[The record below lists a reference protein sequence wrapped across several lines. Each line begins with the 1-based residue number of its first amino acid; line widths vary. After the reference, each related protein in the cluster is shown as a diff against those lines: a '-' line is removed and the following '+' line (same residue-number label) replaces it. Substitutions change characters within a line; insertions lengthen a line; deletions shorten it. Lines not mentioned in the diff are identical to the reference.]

1 MAKSKKHSRRDRE
14 PRRYLYNGV
23 FSAAAA
29 GFGFVKTQDDP
40 PLEFFIPRK
49 YTGHALDGDL
59 VEVEQIPD
67 ERDMTYSKRKSG
79 PVGRIVSVTSHNR
92 QFVVGRLETL
102 HEIRPLD
109 KHLPETIRVN
119 SAPRNARKGDWV
131 QVRLLDDGA
140 RHTEQLRGSVERSLG
155 PAGDVA
161 RDLDA
166 IAAEYGL
173 CPAYSTE
180 EEAAAAKL
188 TPVGIEREDLSALYT
203 LTIDPAD
210 AHDFD
215 DAISVMPSD
224 KPGEIT
230 LGVHIADVAAWI
242 RPGSRFDKAAFER
255 SFSSY
260 LPGKFLPMLPKPLTA
275 KISLREKVLSPA
287 HSVIFKVRLRDGKI
301 LSSRRVHSLVK
312 VNRRLDYDTVQK
324 FLDAPE
330 NRPKGWTR
338 QDAENVQLLNKLV
351 HKMRGWRAKHEQ
363 FLWIDVPEIRVL
375 CDEST
380 HEITGLLRR
389 TPCAADGIVEEC
401 MLAANSAVANELI
414 ERGVG
419 GLFRIHPEPDPEKLA
434 EFETFVSEAFGVS
447 TGDLTSGRTACMHFL
462 ETVPDDHRKPVI
474 LARFLRAMA
483 RASYLENPQLH
494 FGLGKTRYSHFTS
507 PIRRYPDLALHQQ
520 LLALDMNKRLRSK
533 HVLAE
538 IAVTCSKK
546 EERNDN
552 AFYAANDR
560 LKLHFLKNSGALE
573 NTTMYEAIIQK
584 VTSGGL
590 MCEIPE
596 LGMLGFV
603 PSARFR
609 TRVARRSGSRSFASM
624 ENGHTGYRPGDFIYI
639 ALDSIDLVRGQ
650 AQFRPVI

>member
-1 MAKSKKHSRRDRE
+1 MAKSKKQSRQSRA
-14 PRRYLYNGV
+14 PRRVLYSGV

-29 GFGFVKTQDDP
+29 GFGFVKVPGDP
-40 PLEFFIPRK
+40 TLEFFIPRK
-49 YTGHALDGDL
+49 YTGHALDGDT

-67 ERDMTYSKRKSG
+67 ERDATYSKRKSG
-79 PVGRIVSVTSHNR
+79 PVGRIVSVTGRNR
-92 QFVVGRLETL
+92 EFVVGCLDSL

-119 SAPRNARKGDWV
+119 SAPRNAKKGDWV

-140 RHTEQLRGSVERSLG
+140 NHTEQLRGHVERSLG
-155 PAGDVA
+155 SAGDVA
-161 RDLDA
+161 HDLNA
-166 IAAEYGL
+166 IAAEFGL
-173 CPAYSTE
+173 PPAYTAE
-180 EEAAAAKL
+180 DEAEALKI
-188 TPVGIEREDLSALYT
+188 TPLEIEREDLSSLYT

-215 DAISVMPSD
+215 DAISVQPAA
-224 KPGEIT
+224 KAGEIT
-230 LGVHIADVAAWI
+230 LGVHIADVATWI
-242 RPGSRFDKAAFER
+242 RPGSKFDKAAAYR

-287 HSVIFKVRLRDGKI
+287 HSVIFTVRLRDGKI

-312 VNRRLDYDTVQK
+312 VNRRMDYDTVQA
-324 FLDAPE
+324 FLNDPAK
-330 NRPKGWTR
+330 RPKGWNK
-338 QDAENVQLLNKLV
+338 QDAENVLLLHKLV
-351 HKMRGWRAKHEQ
+351 KKMRGWRAKHEQ

-380 HEITGLLRR
+380 HEIKGLLRR
-389 TPCAADGIVEEC
+389 VPCAADGIVEEC

-434 EFETFVSEAFGVS
+434 EFEGFVSEAFGVS
-447 TGDLTSGRTACMHFL
+447 TGDLSSGRAACMHFL
-462 ETVPDDHRKPVI
+462 ESVPDDHRKPVI
-474 LARFLRAMA
+474 LSRFLRSMA
-483 RASYLENPQLH
+483 RASYSENPELH

-520 LLALDMNKRLRSK
+520 LLALDLNKRLRSK
-533 HVLAE
+533 RMLAE
-538 IAVTCSKK
+538 IAVLCSKK

-584 VTSGGL
+584 VTSSGL

-596 LGMLGFV
+596 LGMIGFV
-603 PSARFR
+603 PTSRFR
-609 TRVARRSGSRSFASM
+609 APVTRRNSRYSSRM
-624 ENGHTGYRPGDFIYI
+624 ESGHTGYRPGDFIYI
-639 ALDSIDLVRGQ
+639 ALDSIDLVRGH

>member
-1 MAKSKKHSRRDRE
+1 MAKSKKQNRQSRA
-14 PRRYLYNGV
+14 PRRILYSGV

-29 GFGFVKTQDDP
+29 GFGFVKVPGDP
-40 PLEFFIPRK
+40 SLDFFIPRK
-49 YTGHALDGDL
+49 YTGHALDGDT

-67 ERDMTYSKRKSG
+67 ERDCSYSKRKSG
-79 PVGRIVSVTSHNR
+79 PVGRIVSVTDRNR
-92 QFVVGRLETL
+92 EFVVGRLDSL

-140 RHTEQLRGSVERSLG
+140 HHTEQLRGHVERSLG
-155 PAGDVA
+155 SAGDVA
-161 RDLDA
+161 HDLDA
-166 IAAEYGL
+166 IAAEFGL
-173 CPAYSTE
+173 PPAYPPAD
-180 EEAAAAKL
+180 EAAALKIE
-188 TPVGIEREDLSALYT
+188 PVEIEREDLSSLYT

-215 DAISVMPSD
+215 DAISVMPSA

-230 LGVHIADVAAWI
+230 LGVHIADVAVWI
-242 RPGSRFDKAAFER
+242 RPGSKFDKEAAYR

-287 HSVIFKVRLRDGKI
+287 HSVIFTVRLRDGRI

-312 VNRRLDYDTVQK
+312 VNRRMDYDTVQA
-324 FLDAPE
+324 FLDDPAK
-330 NRPKGWTR
+330 RPKGWNK
-338 QDAENVQLLNKLV
+338 QDMENVLLLHKLIR
-351 HKMRGWRAKHEQ
+351 KMRGWRAKHEQ

-380 HEITGLLRR
+380 HEIKGLLRR
-389 TPCAADGIVEEC
+389 VPCAADGIVEEC
-401 MLAANSAVANELI
+401 MLAANSAVASELI
-414 ERGVG
+414 ERGIG
-419 GLFRIHPEPDPEKLA
+419 GLFRIHPEPDPEKLG
-434 EFETFVSEAFGVS
+434 EFEGFVSEAFGLS
-447 TGDLTSGRTACMHFL
+447 AGDLSSGRAACMHFL

-474 LARFLRAMA
+474 LSRFLRAMA
-483 RASYLENPQLH
+483 RASYSENPELH

-533 HVLAE
+533 RMLAE
-538 IAVTCSKK
+538 IAVLCSKK

-584 VTSGGL
+584 VTSSGL

-603 PSARFR
+603 PSSRFR
-609 TRVARRSGSRSFASM
+609 THVTRRNSRYSSRM
-624 ENGHTGYRPGDFIYI
+624 ESGHTGYRPGDFIYI

>member
-1 MAKSKKHSRRDRE
+1 MAKSKKQFKQSRA
-14 PRRYLYNGV
+14 PRRILYSGI

-29 GFGFVKTQDDP
+29 GFGFVEVPGDP
-40 PLEFFIPRK
+40 SIEFFIPRK
-49 YTGHALDGDL
+49 YTGHALDGDT

-67 ERDMTYSKRKSG
+67 ERDVSYSKRKTG
-79 PVGRIVSVTSHNR
+79 PVGRIVSVTARNR
-92 QFVVGRLETL
+92 EFVVGRLDSL

-119 SAPRNARKGDWV
+119 SAPRNAKKGDWV

-140 RHTEQLRGSVERSLG
+140 HHTEQLRGHVERSLG
-155 PAGDVA
+155 SAGDVA
-161 RDLDA
+161 HDLDA
-166 IAAEYGL
+166 IAAEFGL
-173 CPAYSTE
+173 PPAYTAE
-180 EEAAAAKL
+180 DEAAALKV
-188 TPVGIEREDLSALYT
+188 TPIELEREDLSNLYT

-215 DAISVMPSD
+215 DAISVQSAEKD
-224 KPGEIT
+224 GEIT

-242 RPGSRFDKAAFER
+242 RPGSKFDKAAAYR

-287 HSVIFKVRLRDGKI
+287 HSVIFTVRLRDGKI

-312 VNRRLDYDTVQK
+312 VNRRMDYDTVQA
-324 FLDAPE
+324 FLDDPAK
-330 NRPKGWTR
+330 RPKGWNK
-338 QDAENVQLLNKLV
+338 QDMENVLLLHKLIR
-351 HKMRGWRAKHEQ
+351 KMRGWRAKHEQ

-380 HEITGLLRR
+380 HEIKGLLRR
-389 TPCAADGIVEEC
+389 VPCAADGIVEEC

-419 GLFRIHPEPDPEKLA
+419 GLFRIHPEPDPEKLD
-434 EFETFVSEAFGVS
+434 EFEGFVSEAFGLS
-447 TGDLTSGRTACMHFL
+447 AGDLSSGRAACMRFL
-462 ETVPDDHRKPVI
+462 ESIPDDHRKPVI
-474 LARFLRAMA
+474 LSRFLRAMA
-483 RASYLENPQLH
+483 RASYCENPQLH

-533 HVLAE
+533 RMLAE
-538 IAVTCSKK
+538 IAVMCSKK

-584 VTSGGL
+584 VTSSGL

-603 PSARFR
+603 PTSRFR
-609 TRVARRSGSRSFASM
+609 APVSRRNSRYSSRM
-624 ENGHTGYRPGDFIYI
+624 ESGHTGYRPGDFIYI
-639 ALDSIDLVRGQ
+639 ALDSIDLVRGH

>member
-1 MAKSKKHSRRDRE
+1 MAKSKKQFKQSRA
-14 PRRYLYNGV
+14 PRRILYSGI

-29 GFGFVKTQDDP
+29 GFGFVDVPGDP
-40 PLEFFIPRK
+40 SIEFFIPRK
-49 YTGHALDGDL
+49 YTGHALDGDT

-67 ERDMTYSKRKSG
+67 ERDVSYSKRKTG
-79 PVGRIVSVTSHNR
+79 PVGRIVSVTARNR
-92 QFVVGRLETL
+92 EFVVGRLDSL

-119 SAPRNARKGDWV
+119 SAPRNAKKGDWV

-140 RHTEQLRGSVERSLG
+140 HHTEQLRGHVERSLG
-155 PAGDVA
+155 SAGDVA
-161 RDLDA
+161 HDLDA
-166 IAAEYGL
+166 IAAEFGL
-173 CPAYSTE
+173 PPAYTAE
-180 EEAAAAKL
+180 DEAAALKV
-188 TPVGIEREDLSALYT
+188 TPIELEREDLSDLYT

-215 DAISVMPSD
+215 DAISVQSAEKD
-224 KPGEIT
+224 GEIT

-242 RPGSRFDKAAFER
+242 RPGSKFDKAAAFR

-287 HSVIFKVRLRDGKI
+287 HSVIFTVRLRDGKI

-312 VNRRLDYDTVQK
+312 VNRRMDYDTVQA
-324 FLDAPE
+324 FLDDPAK
-330 NRPKGWTR
+330 RPKGWNK
-338 QDAENVQLLNKLV
+338 QDMENVLLLHKLIR
-351 HKMRGWRAKHEQ
+351 KMRGWRAKHEQ

-380 HEITGLLRR
+380 HEIKGLLRR
-389 TPCAADGIVEEC
+389 VPCAADGIVEEC

-419 GLFRIHPEPDPEKLA
+419 GLFRIHPEPDPEKLD
-434 EFETFVSEAFGVS
+434 EFEGFVSEAFGLS
-447 TGDLTSGRTACMHFL
+447 AGDLSSGRAACMRFL
-462 ETVPDDHRKPVI
+462 ESIPDDHRRPVI
-474 LARFLRAMA
+474 LSRFLRAMA
-483 RASYLENPQLH
+483 RASYCENPQLH

-533 HVLAE
+533 RMLSE
-538 IAVTCSKK
+538 IAVMCSKK

-584 VTSGGL
+584 VTSSGL

-603 PSARFR
+603 PTSRFR
-609 TRVARRSGSRSFASM
+609 APVSRRNSRYSSRM
-624 ENGHTGYRPGDFIYI
+624 ESGHTGYRPGDFIYI
-639 ALDSIDLVRGQ
+639 ALDSIDLVRGH

>member
-1 MAKSKKHSRRDRE
+1 MAKSKKQFKQSRA
-14 PRRYLYNGV
+14 PRRVLYSGI

-29 GFGFVKTQDDP
+29 GFGFVEVPGDP
-40 PLEFFIPRK
+40 SIEFFIPRK
-49 YTGHALDGDL
+49 YTGHALDGDT

-67 ERDMTYSKRKSG
+67 ERDVSYSKRKTG
-79 PVGRIVSVTSHNR
+79 PVGRIVSVTARNR
-92 QFVVGRLETL
+92 EFVVGRLDSL

-119 SAPRNARKGDWV
+119 SAPRNAKKGDWV

-140 RHTEQLRGSVERSLG
+140 HHTEQLRGHVERSLG
-155 PAGDVA
+155 SAGDVA
-161 RDLDA
+161 HDLDA
-166 IAAEYGL
+166 IAAEFGL
-173 CPAYSTE
+173 PPAYTAE
-180 EEAAAAKL
+180 DEAAALKV
-188 TPVGIEREDLSALYT
+188 TPIELEREDLSNLYT

-215 DAISVMPSD
+215 DAISVQPAEKD
-224 KPGEIT
+224 GEIT

-242 RPGSRFDKAAFER
+242 RPGSKFDKAAAYR

-287 HSVIFKVRLRDGKI
+287 HSVIFTVRLRDGKI

-312 VNRRLDYDTVQK
+312 VNRRMDYDTVQA
-324 FLDAPE
+324 FLDDPAK
-330 NRPKGWTR
+330 RPKGWNK
-338 QDAENVQLLNKLV
+338 QDMENVLLL
-351 HKMRGWRAKHEQ
+351 HRLIRKMRGWRAKHEQ

-380 HEITGLLRR
+380 HEIKGLLRR
-389 TPCAADGIVEEC
+389 VPCAADGIVEEC

-419 GLFRIHPEPDPEKLA
+419 GLFRIHPEPDPEKLD
-434 EFETFVSEAFGVS
+434 EFEGFVSEAFGLS
-447 TGDLTSGRTACMHFL
+447 AGDLSSGRAACMHFL
-462 ETVPDDHRKPVI
+462 ETIPDDHRKPVI
-474 LARFLRAMA
+474 LSRFLRAMA
-483 RASYLENPQLH
+483 RASYCENPQLH

-533 HVLAE
+533 RMLAE
-538 IAVTCSKK
+538 IAVMCSKK

-584 VTSGGL
+584 VTSSGL

-596 LGMLGFV
+596 LGMIGFV
-603 PSARFR
+603 PTSRFR
-609 TRVARRSGSRSFASM
+609 APVSRRNSRYSSRM
-624 ENGHTGYRPGDFIYI
+624 ESGHTGYRPGDFIYI
-639 ALDSIDLVRGQ
+639 ALDSIDLVRGH

>member
-1 MAKSKKHSRRDRE
+1 MAKSKKQSRQSRA
-14 PRRYLYNGV
+14 PRRVLYSGV

-29 GFGFVKTQDDP
+29 GFGFVKVPGDP
-40 PLEFFIPRK
+40 TLEFFIPRK
-49 YTGHALDGDL
+49 YTGHALDGDT

-67 ERDMTYSKRKSG
+67 ERDATYSKRKSG
-79 PVGRIVSVTSHNR
+79 PVGRIVSVTGRNR
-92 QFVVGRLETL
+92 EFVVGCLDSL

-119 SAPRNARKGDWV
+119 SAPRNAKKGDWV

-140 RHTEQLRGSVERSLG
+140 NHTEQLRGHVERSLG
-155 PAGDVA
+155 SAGDVA
-161 RDLDA
+161 HDLNA
-166 IAAEYGL
+166 IAAEFGL
-173 CPAYSTE
+173 PPAYTAE
-180 EEAAAAKL
+180 DEAEALKIAPL
-188 TPVGIEREDLSALYT
+188 EIEREDLSSLYT

-215 DAISVMPSD
+215 DAISVQPAA
-224 KPGEIT
+224 KAGEIT
-230 LGVHIADVAAWI
+230 LGVHIADVATWI
-242 RPGSRFDKAAFER
+242 RPGSKFDKAAAYR

-287 HSVIFKVRLRDGKI
+287 HSVIFTVRLRDGKI

-312 VNRRLDYDTVQK
+312 VNRRMDYDTVQA
-324 FLDAPE
+324 FLNDPAK
-330 NRPKGWTR
+330 RPKGWTK
-338 QDAENVQLLNKLV
+338 QDAENVQLLHKLV
-351 HKMRGWRAKHEQ
+351 KKMRGWRAKHEQ

-380 HEITGLLRR
+380 HEIKGLLRR
-389 TPCAADGIVEEC
+389 IPCAADGIVEEC

-434 EFETFVSEAFGVS
+434 EFEGFVSEAFGVS
-447 TGDLTSGRTACMHFL
+447 TGDLSSGRAACMHFL
-462 ETVPDDHRKPVI
+462 ENIPDDHRKPVI
-474 LARFLRAMA
+474 LSRFLRSMA
-483 RASYLENPQLH
+483 RASYSENPELH

-520 LLALDMNKRLRSK
+520 LLALDLNKRLRSK
-533 HVLAE
+533 RMLAE
-538 IAVTCSKK
+538 IAVLCSKK

-584 VTSGGL
+584 VTSSGL

-603 PSARFR
+603 PTSRFR
-609 TRVARRSGSRSFASM
+609 APVTRRNSRYSSRM
-624 ENGHTGYRPGDFIYI
+624 ESGHTGYRPGDFIYI
-639 ALDSIDLVRGQ
+639 ALDSIDLVRGH

>member
-1 MAKSKKHSRRDRE
+1 MAKSKKHSRQDRA
-14 PRRYLYNGV
+14 PRRVLYNGV
-23 FSAAAA
+23 FSSAAA
-29 GFGFVKTQDDP
+29 GFGFVRTSGEP

-49 YTGHALDGDL
+49 YTGHALDGDT

-67 ERDMTYSKRKSG
+67 ERDYQFSKRKAG
-79 PVGRIVSVTSHNR
+79 PVGRIVSVSARNR
-92 QFVVGRLETL
+92 EFVVGRLETL

-119 SAPRNARKGDWV
+119 SAPRNAKKGDWV

-140 RHTEQLRGSVERSLG
+140 HHTEQLRGHVERSLG
-155 PAGDVA
+155 SAGDVA
-161 RDLDA
+161 HDLDA
-166 IAAEYGL
+166 IVSEFGL
-173 CPAYSTE
+173 PPAYTAE
-180 EEAAAAKL
+180 DEAAALKI
-188 TPVGIEREDLSALYT
+188 TPLEIEREDLSSLYT

-215 DAISVMPSD
+215 DAISIAPGA

-230 LGVHIADVAAWI
+230 LGVHIADVAVWI
-242 RPGSRFDKAAFER
+242 RPGSKFDKAAAYR

-260 LPGKFLPMLPKPLTA
+260 LPGRFLPMLPKPLTA
-275 KISLREKVLSPA
+275 KISLRERILSPA
-287 HSVIFKVRLRDGKI
+287 HSVVFTVRLRDGKV

-312 VNRRLDYDTVQK
+312 VNRRLDYDTVQA
-324 FLDAPE
+324 FLEAPDK
-330 NRPKGWTR
+330 RPKGWNK
-338 QDAENVQLLNKLV
+338 QDMENVLLLHKLV
-351 HKMRGWRAKHEQ
+351 KKMRGWRAAHEQ

-380 HEITGLLRR
+380 YEIKGLLRR
-389 TPCAADGIVEEC
+389 VPCAADGIVEEC

-419 GLFRIHPEPDPEKLA
+419 GLFRIHPEPDPEKLD
-434 EFETFVSEAFGVS
+434 EFEAFVSEAFGIS
-447 TGDLTSGRTACMHFL
+447 AGDLSSGRAACMKFL
-462 ETVPDDHRKPVI
+462 EKLPDDHRKPVI
-474 LARFLRAMA
+474 LSRFLRAMA
-483 RASYLENPQLH
+483 RASYSELPELH

-520 LLALDMNKRLRSK
+520 LLALDLNKRLRSK
-533 HVLAE
+533 RMLAE
-538 IAVTCSKK
+538 IAVLCSKK

-584 VTSGGL
+584 VTSSGL

-603 PSARFR
+603 PSSRFR
-609 TRVARRSGSRSFASM
+609 TRVTRRNAGRYSARMDS
-624 ENGHTGYRPGDFIYI
+624 GHTGYRPGDFIYI
-639 ALDSIDLVRGQ
+639 APDSIDLVRGQ

>member
-1 MAKSKKHSRRDRE
+1 MAKSKKQSKQSRT
-14 PRRYLYNGV
+14 PRRILYSGV

-29 GFGFVKTQDDP
+29 GFGFVEVPGDP
-40 PLEFFIPRK
+40 SIEFFIPRK
-49 YTGHALDGDL
+49 YTGHALDGDT

-67 ERDMTYSKRKSG
+67 ERDVSYSKRKTG
-79 PVGRIVSVTSHNR
+79 PVGRIVSVTARNR
-92 QFVVGRLETL
+92 EFVVGCLDSL

-119 SAPRNARKGDWV
+119 SAPRNAKKGDWV

-140 RHTEQLRGSVERSLG
+140 HHTEQLRGHVERSLG
-155 PAGDVA
+155 SAGDVA
-161 RDLDA
+161 HDLDA
-166 IAAEYGL
+166 IAAEFGL
-173 CPAYSTE
+173 PPAYTAE
-180 EEAAAAKL
+180 DEAAALKI
-188 TPVGIEREDLSALYT
+188 TPIELEREDLSNLYT

-215 DAISVMPSD
+215 DAISVQPAEKD
-224 KPGEIT
+224 GEIT

-242 RPGSRFDKAAFER
+242 RPGSKFDKAAAYR

-275 KISLREKVLSPA
+275 KISLREKILSPA
-287 HSVIFKVRLRDGKI
+287 HSVIFTVRLRDGKI
-301 LSSRRVHSLVK
+301 LSSRRFHSLVK
-312 VNRRLDYDTVQK
+312 VNRRMDYDTVQT
-324 FLDAPE
+324 FLDDPTK
-330 NRPKGWTR
+330 RPKGWNK
-338 QDAENVQLLNKLV
+338 QDMENVLLLHKLIK
-351 HKMRGWRAKHEQ
+351 KMRGWRAKHEQ

-380 HEITGLLRR
+380 HEIKGLLRR
-389 TPCAADGIVEEC
+389 VPCAADGIVEEC

-414 ERGVG
+414 ERGIG
-419 GLFRIHPEPDPEKLA
+419 GLFRIHPEPDPEKLD
-434 EFETFVSEAFGVS
+434 EFEGFVSEAFGLS
-447 TGDLTSGRTACMHFL
+447 AGDLSSGRAACMHFL
-462 ETVPDDHRKPVI
+462 ESIPDDHRKPVI
-474 LARFLRAMA
+474 LSRFLRAMA
-483 RASYLENPQLH
+483 RASYCENPQLH

-520 LLALDMNKRLRSK
+520 LLALDTNKRLRSK
-533 HVLAE
+533 HILAE
-538 IAVTCSKK
+538 IAVLCSKK

-584 VTSGGL
+584 VTSSGL

-603 PSARFR
+603 PTSRFR
-609 TRVARRSGSRSFASM
+609 TPVSRRNSRYSSRM
-624 ENGHTGYRPGDFIYI
+624 ESGHTGYRPGDFIYI
-639 ALDSIDLVRGQ
+639 ALDSIDLVRGH

>member
-1 MAKSKKHSRRDRE
+1 MAKSKKQSKQSRT
-14 PRRYLYNGV
+14 PRRILYSGV

-29 GFGFVKTQDDP
+29 GFGFVEVPGDP
-40 PLEFFIPRK
+40 SIEFFIPRK
-49 YTGHALDGDL
+49 YTGHALDGDT

-67 ERDMTYSKRKSG
+67 ERDVSYSKRKTG
-79 PVGRIVSVTSHNR
+79 PVGRIVSVTARNR
-92 QFVVGRLETL
+92 EFVVGCLDSL

-119 SAPRNARKGDWV
+119 SAPRNAKKGDWV

-140 RHTEQLRGSVERSLG
+140 HHTEQLRGHVERSLG
-155 PAGDVA
+155 SAGDVA
-161 RDLDA
+161 HDLDA
-166 IAAEYGL
+166 IAAEFGL
-173 CPAYSTE
+173 PPAYTAE
-180 EEAAAAKL
+180 DEAAALKI
-188 TPVGIEREDLSALYT
+188 TPIELEREDLSNLYT

-215 DAISVMPSD
+215 DAISVQPAEKD
-224 KPGEIT
+224 GEIT

-242 RPGSRFDKAAFER
+242 RPGSKFDKAAAYR

-275 KISLREKVLSPA
+275 KISLREKILSPA
-287 HSVIFKVRLRDGKI
+287 HSVIFTVRLRDGKI
-301 LSSRRVHSLVK
+301 LSSRRFHSLVK
-312 VNRRLDYDTVQK
+312 VNRRMDYDTVQT
-324 FLDAPE
+324 FLDDPTK
-330 NRPKGWTR
+330 RPKGWNK
-338 QDAENVQLLNKLV
+338 QDMENVLLLHKLIK
-351 HKMRGWRAKHEQ
+351 KMRGWRAKHEQ

-380 HEITGLLRR
+380 HEIKGLLRR
-389 TPCAADGIVEEC
+389 VPCAADGIVEEC

-414 ERGVG
+414 ERGIG
-419 GLFRIHPEPDPEKLA
+419 GLFRIHPEPDPEKLD
-434 EFETFVSEAFGVS
+434 EFEGFVSEAFGLS
-447 TGDLTSGRTACMHFL
+447 AGDLSSGRAACMHFL
-462 ETVPDDHRKPVI
+462 ESIPDDHRKPVI
-474 LARFLRAMA
+474 LSRFLRAMA
-483 RASYLENPQLH
+483 RASYCENPQLH

-520 LLALDMNKRLRSK
+520 LLALDTNKRLRSK
-533 HVLAE
+533 HILAE
-538 IAVTCSKK
+538 IAVLCSKK

-560 LKLHFLKNSGALE
+560 LKLHFLKNSGELE

-584 VTSGGL
+584 VTSSGL

-603 PSARFR
+603 PTSRFR
-609 TRVARRSGSRSFASM
+609 TPVSRRNSRYSSRM
-624 ENGHTGYRPGDFIYI
+624 ESGHTGYRPGDFIYI
-639 ALDSIDLVRGQ
+639 ALDSIDLVRGH

>member
-1 MAKSKKHSRRDRE
+1 MAKSKKHSKQSRA
-14 PRRYLYNGV
+14 PRRILYSGV

-29 GFGFVKTQDDP
+29 GFGFVEVPGDP
-40 PLEFFIPRK
+40 SLEFFIPRK
-49 YTGHALDGDL
+49 YTGHALDGDT

-67 ERDMTYSKRKSG
+67 ERDFSYSKRKSG
-79 PVGRIVSVTSHNR
+79 PVGRIVAVTARNR
-92 QFVVGRLETL
+92 EFVVGRLDSL

-131 QVRLLDDGA
+131 QVRLLDDGSH
-140 RHTEQLRGSVERSLG
+140 HTEQLRGHVERSLG
-155 PAGDVA
+155 AAGDVA
-161 RDLDA
+161 HDLNA
-166 IAAEYGL
+166 IAAEFGL
-173 CPAYSTE
+173 PPAYTPE
-180 EEAAAAKL
+180 DEAAALKI
-188 TPVGIEREDLSALYT
+188 TPLEIEREDLSSLYT
-203 LTIDPAD
+203 ITIDPAD

-215 DAISVMPSD
+215 DAISIMPSA
-224 KPGEIT
+224 KAGEIT
-230 LGVHIADVAAWI
+230 LGVHIADVAVWI
-242 RPGSRFDKAAFER
+242 RPGSKFDKDAAYR

-287 HSVIFKVRLRDGKI
+287 HSVIFTVRLRDGKI

-312 VNRRLDYDTVQK
+312 VNRRLDYDTVQA

-330 NRPKGWTR
+330 KRPKGWNK
-338 QDAENVQLLNKLV
+338 QDVENVLLLHKLV
-351 HKMRGWRAKHEQ
+351 KKMRGWRAKHEQ

-375 CDEST
+375 CDEAT
-380 HEITGLLRR
+380 HEIKGLLRR
-389 TPCAADGIVEEC
+389 VPCAADGIVEEC

-419 GLFRIHPEPDPEKLA
+419 GLFRVHPEPDPEKLA
-434 EFETFVSEAFGVS
+434 EFEGFVSEAFGIS
-447 TGDLTSGRTACMHFL
+447 TGDLSSGRAACMHFL
-462 ETVPDDHRKPVI
+462 ETIPDDHRKPVI
-474 LARFLRAMA
+474 LSRFLRSMA
-483 RASYLENPQLH
+483 RASYRENPELH

-533 HVLAE
+533 RMLAE
-538 IAVTCSKK
+538 IAVLCSKK

-584 VTSGGL
+584 VTSSGL

-596 LGMLGFV
+596 LGMIGFV
-603 PSARFR
+603 PASRFR
-609 TRVARRSGSRSFASM
+609 THVTRRSSRYSSRM
-624 ENGHTGYRPGDFIYI
+624 ESGHTGYRPGDFIYI
-639 ALDSIDLVRGQ
+639 APDSIDLVRGQ